1 MFRNP
6 SQGWISI
13 LLLTICWLPFSGLA
27 RADWATAMFPVK
39 NHDFG
44 DVAVASKSEY
54 RFAVR
59 NETNRAVHIS
69 SVRTSCGCTTATVET
84 SYIEPGQVGSIL
96 AKFNT
101 DTHRGKKG
109 ATITV
114 VFDQPG
120 YAEVRLRVDGYI
132 RKDLVF
138 SPGAVEF
145 GKVPTGQESIK
156 TIRMSYAGREDW
168 QVVDV
173 QSRLPW
179 LTAKASLENRSGGN
193 ATYLVSVRLDPGAP
207 VGTFQ
212 DELIVVTNDRT
223 RPRMPLLVSG
233 ELESELVVSPHSL
246 ALGEVKPGEVIEKR
260 LVVRGKTPFLIE
272 SIRVKGWEVDY
283 DAPTEMKTAHVL
295 PIRLT
300 ANGDAVGQFS
310 GRLIVTTG
318 GGLSTSSSST
328 VTAIVRGK

>member
-1 MFRNP
+1 MFRNTCHGL
-6 SQGWISI
+6 SSI
-13 LLLTICWLPFSGLA
+13 LLLALCVSPFSGVA
-27 RADWATAMFPVK
+27 RADWAAAMIPVQS
-39 NHDFG
+39 HDFG

-54 RFAVR
+54 RFAI
-59 NETNRAVHIS
+59 NNQTGRAVHIS
-69 SVRTSCGCTTATVET
+69 SARTSCGCTTAIVET
-84 SYIEPGQVGSIL
+84 PYIEPGQVGSIL

-145 GKVPTGQESIK
+145 GKVAMGEESTK
-156 TIRMSYAGREDW
+156 TIRLSYAGRGDW
-168 QVVDV
+168 QVVDI
-173 QSRLPW
+173 QSHLPW
-179 LTAKASLENRSGGN
+179 LSAKASLENRSGGN
-193 ATYLVSVRLDPGAP
+193 ATYLVSVRVDPGAP
-207 VGTFQ
+207 SGPFL
-212 DELIVVTNDRT
+212 DELIVVTNDRF
-223 RPRMPLLVSG
+223 RPRMPLAVSG
-233 ELESELVVSPHSL
+233 ELESELVVSPQSL
-246 ALGEVKPGEVIEKR
+246 ALGEVKPGEAVEKR

-272 SIRVKGWEVDY
+272 SIRVKGWEVDF

-295 PIRLT
+295 PIRMT

-310 GRLIVTTG
+310 GRLIVTTS
-318 GGLSTSSSST
+318 GGLSTTSSAT
-328 VTAIVRGK
+328 VTAIVRAQ